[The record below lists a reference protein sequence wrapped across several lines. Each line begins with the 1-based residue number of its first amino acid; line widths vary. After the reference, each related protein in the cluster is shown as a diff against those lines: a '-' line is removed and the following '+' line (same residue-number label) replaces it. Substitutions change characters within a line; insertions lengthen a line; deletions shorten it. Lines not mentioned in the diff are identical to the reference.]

1 MEQYR
6 KDFKILDQMVYKRP
20 LVYFD
25 NAATTQKPQIVI
37 DAISEYYENYNS
49 NIHRGVHYLSQ
60 QATDQFEQARKTIQ
74 HYINAKHSHE
84 IIFTKGTTESIN
96 LVAQTFGMSFL
107 NPGDEVLISE
117 MEHHANIVPWKMIC
131 DLKRATLK
139 VIPMNEVGELEFDQI
154 ERLITSKTKI
164 LAITH
169 TSNVL
174 GTINPIKK
182 IIQIAHSKGVPVL
195 VDGAQ
200 AVSHSKVD
208 VQELDADFYAF
219 SGHKMYAPMGIGVLY
234 GKEEWLNKLPPY
246 QGGGEMIGKVTFEE
260 ITYNELPFK
269 FEAGTPN
276 VEGVLGLEKAIQYIQ
291 SIGIEKIANY
301 EQGLLN
307 YLMDRMKEIP
317 NIHYYGLSKDKVA
330 VLSFN
335 VGEIHPYDLGVI
347 LDQMGI
353 AVRTGHHC
361 AQPIMDKFNIPG
373 TIRVSLA
380 LYNTKAEIDLFMDA
394 LKKAITML
402 E

>member
-1 MEQYR
+1 MKQFR

-25 NAATTQKPQIVI
+25 NAATTQKPNIVI
-37 DAISEYYENYNS
+37 NSILKYYENYNS

-60 QATDQFEQARKTIQ
+60 QATDQFEQARKTVQ

-107 NPGDEVLISE
+107 HPGDEVLISE
-117 MEHHANIVPWKMIC
+117 MEHHSNIVPWKMVC
-131 DLKRATLK
+131 DLKGALLK

-174 GTINPIKK
+174 GTINPIKE

-208 VQELDADFYAF
+208 VQDLDADFYAF

-291 SIGIEKIANY
+291 SIGIEKIASY
-301 EQGLLN
+301 EQELLN
-307 YLMDRMKEIP
+307 YLMERMKEIP
-317 NIHYYGLSKDKVA
+317 NIYYYGLSKEKVA

-335 VGEIHPYDLGVI
+335 VSEIHPYDLGVI

-380 LYNTKAEIDLFMDA
+380 LYNTKVEIDIFIDA
-394 LKKAITML
+394 LKKGIAML
-402 E
+402 S

>member
-1 MEQYR
+1 MKQFR

-37 DAISEYYENYNS
+37 DSILEYYNNFNS

-60 QATDQFEQARKTIQ
+60 QATDQFEQARKTVQ
-74 HYINAKHSHE
+74 HYINAKHFHE

-96 LVAQTFGMSFL
+96 LIAHSFGMSFL
-107 NPGDEVLISE
+107 KAGDEVLISE
-117 MEHHANIVPWKMIC
+117 MEHHSNIVPWKMVC
-131 DLKRATLK
+131 DLKGASLR
-139 VIPMNEVGELEFDQI
+139 VIPMNEVGGLDIDQI

-174 GTINPIKK
+174 GTINPVKE
-182 IIQIAHSKGVPVL
+182 IIRIAHSKGVPVL

-200 AVSHSKVD
+200 AISHTKVD
-208 VQELDADFYAF
+208 VQDLDADFYAF

-291 SIGIEKIANY
+291 SIGIEKIASY
-301 EQGLLN
+301 EQELLF

-317 NIHYYGLSKDKVA
+317 NIHYYGLSKEKVA

-335 VGEIHPYDLGVI
+335 VGDIHPYDLGVI

-361 AQPIMDKFNIPG
+361 AQTIMDKFNIPG

-380 LYNTKAEIDLFMDA
+380 LYNTKAEIDLFIDA
-394 LKKAITML
+394 LKKGIVML
-402 E
+402 S

>member
-1 MEQYR
+1 MKQFR

-37 DAISEYYENYNS
+37 DSILEYYNNFNS

-60 QATDQFEQARKTIQ
+60 QATDQFEQARKTVQ
-74 HYINAKHSHE
+74 HYINAKHFHE

-96 LVAQTFGMSFL
+96 LIAHSFGMSFL
-107 NPGDEVLISE
+107 KAGDEVLISE
-117 MEHHANIVPWKMIC
+117 MEHHSNIVPWKMVC
-131 DLKRATLK
+131 DLKGASLR
-139 VIPMNEVGELEFDQI
+139 VIPMNEVGGLDIDQI

-174 GTINPIKK
+174 GTINPVKE
-182 IIQIAHSKGVPVL
+182 IIRIAHSKGVPVL

-200 AVSHSKVD
+200 AISHTKVD
-208 VQELDADFYAF
+208 VQDLDADFYAF

-291 SIGIEKIANY
+291 SIGIEKIASY
-301 EQGLLN
+301 EQELLF

-317 NIHYYGLSKDKVA
+317 NIHYYGLSKEKVA

-335 VGEIHPYDLGVI
+335 VGDIHPYDLGVI

-361 AQPIMDKFNIPG
+361 AQPIMDKFNILG

-380 LYNTKAEIDLFMDA
+380 LYNTKAEIDLFIDA
-394 LKKAITML
+394 LKKGIVML
-402 E
+402 S

>member
-269 FEAGTPN
+269 FEAGTSN

-317 NIHYYGLSKDKVA
+317 NIHYYGLSKEKVA

-335 VGEIHPYDLGVI
+335 VGDIHPYDLGVI

>member
-1 MEQYR
+1 
-6 KDFKILDQMVYKRP
+6 
-20 LVYFD
+20 
-25 NAATTQKPQIVI
+25 
-37 DAISEYYENYNS
+37 
-49 NIHRGVHYLSQ
+49 
-60 QATDQFEQARKTIQ
+60 
-74 HYINAKHSHE
+74 
-84 IIFTKGTTESIN
+84 
-96 LVAQTFGMSFL
+96 
-107 NPGDEVLISE
+107 
-117 MEHHANIVPWKMIC
+117 
-131 DLKRATLK
+131 
-139 VIPMNEVGELEFDQI
+139 MNEVGGLDIDQI

-174 GTINPIKK
+174 GTINPVKE
-182 IIQIAHSKGVPVL
+182 IIRIAHSKGVPVL

-200 AVSHSKVD
+200 AISHTKVD
-208 VQELDADFYAF
+208 VQDLDADFYAF

-291 SIGIEKIANY
+291 SIGIEKIASY
-301 EQGLLN
+301 EQELLF

-317 NIHYYGLSKDKVA
+317 NIHYYGLSKEKVA

-335 VGEIHPYDLGVI
+335 VGDIHPYDLGVI

-380 LYNTKAEIDLFMDA
+380 LYNTKAEIDLFIDA
-394 LKKAITML
+394 LKKGIVML
-402 E
+402 S

>member
-107 NPGDEVLISE
+107 KPGDEVLISE
-117 MEHHANIVPWKMIC
+117 MEHHSNIVPWKMVC
-131 DLKRATLK
+131 DLKGASLR
-139 VIPMNEVGELEFDQI
+139 VIPMNEVGELEFNQI

-174 GTINPIKK
+174 GTINPIKE
-182 IIQIAHSKGVPVL
+182 IIRMAHSKGVPIL

-200 AVSHSKVD
+200 AVSHTKVD
-208 VQELDADFYAF
+208 VQELDADFYVF

-234 GKEEWLNKLPPY
+234 GKEEWLTQLPPY

-291 SIGIEKIANY
+291 SIGMEKIASY
-301 EQGLLN
+301 EQELLN
-307 YLMDRMKEIP
+307 YLMDRMKDIS

-335 VGEIHPYDLGVI
+335 VREIHPYDLGVI

-380 LYNTKAEIDLFMDA
+380 LYNSKSEIDLFITA
-394 LKKAITML
+394 LKKGIEML
-402 E
+402 S

>member
-96 LVAQTFGMSFL
+96 LVAQTFGMGFL
-107 NPGDEVLISE
+107 KPGDEVLISE
-117 MEHHANIVPWKMIC
+117 MEHHSNIVPWKMVC
-131 DLKRATLK
+131 DLKGASLR
-139 VIPMNEVGELEFDQI
+139 VIPMNEVGELEFNQI

-174 GTINPIKK
+174 GTINPIKE
-182 IIQIAHSKGVPVL
+182 IIRMAHSKGVPIL

-200 AVSHSKVD
+200 AVSHTKVD
-208 VQELDADFYAF
+208 VQELDADFYVF

-234 GKEEWLNKLPPY
+234 GKEEWLTQLPPY

-291 SIGIEKIANY
+291 SIGMEKIASY
-301 EQGLLN
+301 EQELLN
-307 YLMDRMKEIP
+307 YLMDRMKDIS

-335 VGEIHPYDLGVI
+335 VREIHPYDLGVI

-380 LYNTKAEIDLFMDA
+380 LYNSKSEIDLFITA
-394 LKKAITML
+394 LKKGIEML
-402 E
+402 S

>member
-1 MEQYR
+1 
-6 KDFKILDQMVYKRP
+6 MVYKRP

-317 NIHYYGLSKDKVA
+317 NIHYYGLSKEKVA

-335 VGEIHPYDLGVI
+335 VGDIHPYDLGVI

>member
-1 MEQYR
+1 
-6 KDFKILDQMVYKRP
+6 
-20 LVYFD
+20 
-25 NAATTQKPQIVI
+25 
-37 DAISEYYENYNS
+37 
-49 NIHRGVHYLSQ
+49 
-60 QATDQFEQARKTIQ
+60 
-74 HYINAKHSHE
+74 
-84 IIFTKGTTESIN
+84 
-96 LVAQTFGMSFL
+96 MSFL
-107 NPGDEVLISE
+107 KAGDEVLISE
-117 MEHHANIVPWKMIC
+117 MEHHSNIVPWKMVC
-131 DLKRATLK
+131 DLKGASLR
-139 VIPMNEVGELEFDQI
+139 VIPMNEVGGLDIDQI

-174 GTINPIKK
+174 GTINPVKE
-182 IIQIAHSKGVPVL
+182 IIRIAHSKGVPVL

-200 AVSHSKVD
+200 AISHTKVD
-208 VQELDADFYAF
+208 VQDLDADFYAF

-291 SIGIEKIANY
+291 SIGIEKIASY
-301 EQGLLN
+301 EQELLF

-317 NIHYYGLSKDKVA
+317 NIHYYGLSKEKVA

-335 VGEIHPYDLGVI
+335 VGDIHPYDLGVI

-380 LYNTKAEIDLFMDA
+380 LYNTKAEIDLFIDA
-394 LKKAITML
+394 LKKGIVML
-402 E
+402 S

>member
-37 DAISEYYENYNS
+37 DSILEYYEKINS

-60 QATDQFEQARKTIQ
+60 QATDQFEQARRTVQ
-74 HYINAKHSHE
+74 RYINVQHSHE

-96 LVAQTFGMSFL
+96 LIAQTFGMSFL

-117 MEHHANIVPWKMIC
+117 MEHHSNIVPWKMVC
-131 DLKRATLK
+131 EAKRASLR
-139 VIPMNEVGELEFDQI
+139 VIPMNEVGELKFDQI

-174 GTINPIKK
+174 GTINPIKE

-219 SGHKMYAPMGIGVLY
+219 SGHKMYGPMGIGVLY

-246 QGGGEMIGKVTFEE
+246 QGGGEMIKKVTFEE

-291 SIGIEKIANY
+291 SIGFEKIANY
-301 EQGLLN
+301 EQELLN
-307 YLMDRMKEIP
+307 YLMDRMKEIS

>member
-182 IIQIAHSKGVPVL
+182 IIQIAHSKGAPVL

-291 SIGIEKIANY
+291 SIGIEKIASY
-301 EQGLLN
+301 EQELLD
-307 YLMDRMKEIP
+307 YLMKRMKEIP
-317 NIHYYGLSKDKVA
+317 NIHYYGISKEKVA

-335 VGEIHPYDLGVI
+335 VGDIHPYDLGVI

-380 LYNTKAEIDLFMDA
+380 LYNTKAEIDHFIDA
-394 LKKAITML
+394 LQKAITML
-402 E
+402 S

>member
-1 MEQYR
+1 MKQFR

-37 DAISEYYENYNS
+37 DSILEYYNNFNS

-60 QATDQFEQARKTIQ
+60 QATDQFEQARKTVQ
-74 HYINAKHSHE
+74 HYINAKHFHE

-96 LVAQTFGMSFL
+96 LIAHSFGMSFL
-107 NPGDEVLISE
+107 KAGDEVLISE
-117 MEHHANIVPWKMIC
+117 MEHHSNIVPWKMVC
-131 DLKRATLK
+131 DLKGASLR
-139 VIPMNEVGELEFDQI
+139 VIPMNEVGGLDIDQI

-174 GTINPIKK
+174 GTINPVKE
-182 IIQIAHSKGVPVL
+182 IIRIAHSKGVPVL

-200 AVSHSKVD
+200 AISHTKVD
-208 VQELDADFYAF
+208 IQDLDADFYAF

-291 SIGIEKIANY
+291 SIGIEKIASY
-301 EQGLLN
+301 EQELLF

-317 NIHYYGLSKDKVA
+317 NIHYYGLSKEKVA

-335 VGEIHPYDLGVI
+335 VGDIHPYDLGVI

-380 LYNTKAEIDLFMDA
+380 LYNTKAEIDLFIDA
-394 LKKAITML
+394 LKKGIVML
-402 E
+402 S

>member
-1 MEQYR
+1 MKQFR

-37 DAISEYYENYNS
+37 DSILEYYNNFNS

-60 QATDQFEQARKTIQ
+60 QATDQFEQARKTVQ
-74 HYINAKHSHE
+74 HYINAKHFHE

-96 LVAQTFGMSFL
+96 LIAHSFGMSFL
-107 NPGDEVLISE
+107 KAGDEVLISE
-117 MEHHANIVPWKMIC
+117 MEHHSNIVPWKMVC
-131 DLKRATLK
+131 DLKGASLR
-139 VIPMNEVGELEFDQI
+139 VIPMNEVGGLDIDQI

-174 GTINPIKK
+174 GTINPVKE
-182 IIQIAHSKGVPVL
+182 IIRIAHSKGVPVL

-200 AVSHSKVD
+200 AISHTKVD
-208 VQELDADFYAF
+208 VQDLDADFYAF

-291 SIGIEKIANY
+291 SIGIEKIASY
-301 EQGLLN
+301 EQELLF

-317 NIHYYGLSKDKVA
+317 NIHYYGLSKEKVA

-335 VGEIHPYDLGVI
+335 VGDIHPYDLGVI

-380 LYNTKAEIDLFMDA
+380 LYNTKAEIDLFIDA
-394 LKKAITML
+394 LKKGIVML
-402 E
+402 S

>member
-1 MEQYR
+1 MKQFR

-37 DAISEYYENYNS
+37 DSILEYYNNFNS

-60 QATDQFEQARKTIQ
+60 QATDQFEQARKTVQ
-74 HYINAKHSHE
+74 HYINAKHFHE

-96 LVAQTFGMSFL
+96 LIAHSFGMSYL
-107 NPGDEVLISE
+107 KAGDEVLISE
-117 MEHHANIVPWKMIC
+117 MEHHSNIVPWKMVC
-131 DLKRATLK
+131 DLKGASLR
-139 VIPMNEVGELEFDQI
+139 VIPMNEVGGLDIDQI

-174 GTINPIKK
+174 GTINPVKE
-182 IIQIAHSKGVPVL
+182 IIRIAHSKGVPVL

-200 AVSHSKVD
+200 AISHTKVD
-208 VQELDADFYAF
+208 VQDLDADFYAF

-291 SIGIEKIANY
+291 SIGIEKIASY
-301 EQGLLN
+301 EQELLF

-317 NIHYYGLSKDKVA
+317 NIHYYGLSKEKVA

-335 VGEIHPYDLGVI
+335 VGDIHPYDLGVI

-380 LYNTKAEIDLFMDA
+380 LYNTKAEIDLFIDA
-394 LKKAITML
+394 LKKGIVML
-402 E
+402 S

>member
-1 MEQYR
+1 MKQYR
-6 KDFKILDQMVYKRP
+6 KDFKILNQLVYKRP

-37 DAISEYYENYNS
+37 DSISEYYQKYNS

-60 QATDQFEQARKTIQ
+60 QATDRFEQARKTVQ
-74 HYINAKHSHE
+74 HYINAKHTHE

-117 MEHHANIVPWKMIC
+117 MEHHSNIVPWKMVC
-131 DLKRATLK
+131 DLKGASLR
-139 VIPMNEVGELEFDQI
+139 VIPINEVGELDFDKI

-174 GTINPIKK
+174 GTINPIKE
-182 IIQIAHSKGVPVL
+182 IIQMAHNRGVPVL

-219 SGHKMYAPMGIGVLY
+219 SGHKMYGPMGIGVLY

-291 SIGIEKIANY
+291 SIGIEKIASY
-301 EQGLLN
+301 EQELLN
-307 YLMDRMKEIP
+307 YLMERMKEIP

-402 E
+402 G

>member
-246 QGGGEMIGKVTFEE
+246 QGGREMIGKVTFEE

-317 NIHYYGLSKDKVA
+317 NIHYYGLSKEKVA

-335 VGEIHPYDLGVI
+335 VGDIHPYDLGVI

>member
-1 MEQYR
+1 MKQFR

-37 DAISEYYENYNS
+37 DSILEYYNNFNS

-60 QATDQFEQARKTIQ
+60 QATDQFEQARKTVQ
-74 HYINAKHSHE
+74 HYINAKHFHE

-96 LVAQTFGMSFL
+96 LIAHSFGMSFL
-107 NPGDEVLISE
+107 KAGDEVLISE
-117 MEHHANIVPWKMIC
+117 MEHHSNIVPWKMVC
-131 DLKRATLK
+131 DFKGASLR
-139 VIPMNEVGELEFDQI
+139 VIPMNEVGGLDIDQI

-174 GTINPIKK
+174 GTINPVKE
-182 IIQIAHSKGVPVL
+182 IIRIAHSKGVPVL

-200 AVSHSKVD
+200 AISHTKVD
-208 VQELDADFYAF
+208 VQDLDADFYAF

-291 SIGIEKIANY
+291 SIGIEKIASY
-301 EQGLLN
+301 EQELLF

-317 NIHYYGLSKDKVA
+317 NIHYYGLSKEKVA

-335 VGEIHPYDLGVI
+335 VGDIHPYDLGVI

-380 LYNTKAEIDLFMDA
+380 LYNTKAEIDLFIDA
-394 LKKAITML
+394 LKKGIVML
-402 E
+402 S

>member
-1 MEQYR
+1 MKQFR
-6 KDFKILDQMVYKRP
+6 KDFKILDQMIYKRP

-37 DAISEYYENYNS
+37 DSILEYYNNFNS

-60 QATDQFEQARKTIQ
+60 QATDQFEQARKTVQ
-74 HYINAKHSHE
+74 HYINAKHFHE

-96 LVAQTFGMSFL
+96 LIAHSFGMSFL
-107 NPGDEVLISE
+107 KAGDEVLISE
-117 MEHHANIVPWKMIC
+117 MEHHSNIVPWKMVC
-131 DLKRATLK
+131 DLKGASLR
-139 VIPMNEVGELEFDQI
+139 VIPMNEVRGLDIDQI

-174 GTINPIKK
+174 GTINPVKE
-182 IIQIAHSKGVPVL
+182 IIRIAHSKGVPVL

-200 AVSHSKVD
+200 AISHTKVD
-208 VQELDADFYAF
+208 VQDLDADFYAF

-291 SIGIEKIANY
+291 SIGIEKIASY
-301 EQGLLN
+301 EQELLF

-317 NIHYYGLSKDKVA
+317 NIHYYGLSKEKVA

-335 VGEIHPYDLGVI
+335 VGDIHPYDLGVI

-380 LYNTKAEIDLFMDA
+380 LYNTKAEIDLFIDA
-394 LKKAITML
+394 LKKGIVML
-402 E
+402 S

>member
-317 NIHYYGLSKDKVA
+317 NIHYYGLSKEKVA

-335 VGEIHPYDLGVI
+335 VGDIHPYDLGVI

>member
-1 MEQYR
+1 MKQFR

-37 DAISEYYENYNS
+37 DSILEYYNNFNS

-60 QATDQFEQARKTIQ
+60 QATDQFEQARKTVQ
-74 HYINAKHSHE
+74 HYINAKHFHE

-96 LVAQTFGMSFL
+96 LIAHSFGMSFL
-107 NPGDEVLISE
+107 KAGDEVLISE
-117 MEHHANIVPWKMIC
+117 MEHHSNIVPWKMVC
-131 DLKRATLK
+131 DLKGASLR
-139 VIPMNEVGELEFDQI
+139 VIPMNEVGGLDIDQI

-174 GTINPIKK
+174 GTINPVKE
-182 IIQIAHSKGVPVL
+182 IIRIAHSKGVPVL

-200 AVSHSKVD
+200 AISHTKVD
-208 VQELDADFYAF
+208 VQDLDADFYAF

-291 SIGIEKIANY
+291 SIGIEKIASY
-301 EQGLLN
+301 ELELLN
-307 YLMDRMKEIP
+307 YLMERMKEIP
-317 NIHYYGLSKDKVA
+317 NIYYYGLSKEKVA

-335 VGEIHPYDLGVI
+335 VSEIHPYDLGVI

-380 LYNTKAEIDLFMDA
+380 LYNTKVEIDIFIDA
-394 LKKAITML
+394 LKKGIAML
-402 E
+402 S

>member
-1 MEQYR
+1 
-6 KDFKILDQMVYKRP
+6 MVYKRP

-37 DAISEYYENYNS
+37 DSILEYYNNFNS

-60 QATDQFEQARKTIQ
+60 QATDQFEQARKTVQ
-74 HYINAKHSHE
+74 HYINAKHFHE

-96 LVAQTFGMSFL
+96 LIAHSFGMSFL
-107 NPGDEVLISE
+107 KAGDEVLISE
-117 MEHHANIVPWKMIC
+117 MEHHSNIVPWKMVC
-131 DLKRATLK
+131 DLKGASLR
-139 VIPMNEVGELEFDQI
+139 VIPMNEVGGLDIDQI

-174 GTINPIKK
+174 GTINPVKE
-182 IIQIAHSKGVPVL
+182 IIRIAHSKGVPVL

-200 AVSHSKVD
+200 AISHTKVD
-208 VQELDADFYAF
+208 VQDLDADFYAF

-291 SIGIEKIANY
+291 SIGIEKIASY
-301 EQGLLN
+301 EQELLF

-317 NIHYYGLSKDKVA
+317 NIHYYGLSKEKVA

-335 VGEIHPYDLGVI
+335 VGDIHPYDLGVI

-380 LYNTKAEIDLFMDA
+380 LYNTKAEIDLFIDA
-394 LKKAITML
+394 LKKGIVML
-402 E
+402 S

>member
-1 MEQYR
+1 MKQYR

-37 DAISEYYENYNS
+37 DSILEYYKKINS

-60 QATDQFEQARKTIQ
+60 QATDQFEQARKTVQ
-74 HYINAKHSHE
+74 HYINAKHYHE

-96 LVAQTFGMSFL
+96 LVAHSFGMSFL
-107 NPGDEVLISE
+107 KPGDEVLISE
-117 MEHHANIVPWKMIC
+117 MEHHSNIVPWKMVC
-131 DLKRATLK
+131 DLKGALLK
-139 VIPMNEVGELEFDQI
+139 VIPINEVGELEFDQI

-174 GTINPIKK
+174 GTINPIKE

-234 GKEEWLNKLPPY
+234 GKEEWLDKLPPY

-291 SIGIEKIANY
+291 SIGIEEIASY
-301 EQGLLN
+301 EQELLN
-307 YLMDRMKEIP
+307 YLMDKMKEIP
-317 NIHYYGLSKDKVA
+317 NVHYYGLSKDKVA

-361 AQPIMDKFNIPG
+361 TQPIMDKFTIPG

-380 LYNTKAEIDLFMDA
+380 LYNTKTEIDLFIDA
-394 LKKAITML
+394 LKKGIDML
-402 E
+402 S

>member
-1 MEQYR
+1 MKQFR

-25 NAATTQKPQIVI
+25 NAATTQKPNIVI
-37 DAISEYYENYNS
+37 NSILKYYENYNS

-60 QATDQFEQARKTIQ
+60 QATDQFEQARKTVQ

-107 NPGDEVLISE
+107 HPGDEVLISE
-117 MEHHANIVPWKMIC
+117 MEHHSNIVPWKMVC
-131 DLKRATLK
+131 DLKGASLR
-139 VIPMNEVGELEFDQI
+139 VIPMNEIGGLDIDQI

-174 GTINPIKK
+174 GTINPVKE
-182 IIQIAHSKGVPVL
+182 IIRIAHSKGVPVL

-200 AVSHSKVD
+200 AISHTKVD
-208 VQELDADFYAF
+208 VQDLDADFYAF

-291 SIGIEKIANY
+291 SIGIEKIASY
-301 EQGLLN
+301 EQELLN
-307 YLMDRMKEIP
+307 YLMERMKEIP
-317 NIHYYGLSKDKVA
+317 NIYYYGLSKEKVA

-335 VGEIHPYDLGVI
+335 VSEIHPYDLGVI

-380 LYNTKAEIDLFMDA
+380 LYNTKVEIDIFIDA
-394 LKKAITML
+394 LKKGIAML
-402 E
+402 S